1 MNDERWHRVGELYRS
16 AILLPDLERTAL
28 LNKVSD
34 SDSELSREVELL
46 LEADKESGDFLNS
59 SPFELGLRIL
69 VSQEESGSAKNR
81 IGDDLIGTV
90 LNGRYLV
97 EKELGR
103 GGVGAVYLARDQ
115 KLLNKAVVIKVLLDK
130 SLLDEWV
137 VQKFHQEKEA
147 LVRLDHPGVVS
158 ILDSGE
164 MVDGKQYLVMQ
175 YIEGVTLRQALRA
188 NPEGLDFARVSS
200 IVHQIGSALGAVHG
214 KRIYHRDLKPENI
227 MLQPLAH
234 GMEQVKIVDFGIAK
248 IKESLIAPS
257 TITGP
262 VTVGTIVYM
271 SPEQLH
277 GDTIAPCSDI
287 YSFGVIAYELV
298 TGRRPFSPDT
308 VTQLANMQREGV
320 RVRPSDLRPR
330 LTEEAEKVILG
341 ALEFDRDKRAQSADE
356 FGELLANALLKEADT
371 LKSGRNNE
379 PDSVVKPLATAPE
392 KTIVDVLESPS
403 PRSLRSTAD
412 QLSKRSRFPV
422 WAVVST
428 LVLLVLLSVAGVFI
442 ISQRNILFGSTTQ
455 NSTTPSNLEQRSFV
469 YSLNVQKMRDGRPY
483 QEPFQSSGQ
492 EIFETGYKFRLNI
505 SSPQAGY
512 LYVFN
517 DGTDDRGGSKLTI
530 IYPTPATN
538 SGSAKLEL
546 NQSMQ
551 TNWNTFTGKPGTEQF
566 WIVWSATSINELE
579 TARESAFKNG
589 EGAVSDAKQIRL
601 VRQFFTSNADQKLE
615 TTKDRTTQQTEVRG
629 NGELI
634 VKLVELEHR

>member
-28 LNKVSD
+28 LNKVGD
-34 SDSELSREVELL
+34 SDSALSREVELL
-46 LEADKESGDFLNS
+46 LEADKESGDFLHS

-69 VSQEESGSAKNR
+69 VSQEDSGSRKNR
-81 IGDDLIGTV
+81 TADDFIGTV

-147 LVRLDHPGVVS
+147 LVRLDHPGVVA
-158 ILDSGE
+158 ILDSGDL
-164 MVDGKQYLVMQ
+164 VDGKQYLVMQ
-175 YIEGVTLRQALRA
+175 YIEGVTLRQALREH
-188 NPEGLDFARVSS
+188 PEGLDFARASS
-200 IVHQIGSALGAVHG
+200 IVRQIGSALGAVHG

-234 GMEQVKIVDFGIAK
+234 GVEQVKIVDFGIAK

-277 GDTIAPCSDI
+277 GDTITPGSDI

-308 VTQLANMQREGV
+308 VTQLADMQRVGV

-330 LTEEAEKVILG
+330 LTEEAEKVILA
-341 ALEFDRDKRAQSADE
+341 ALEFDLNKRTQSADE
-356 FGELLANALLKEADT
+356 FGELLATALLKEADT
-371 LKSGRNNE
+371 LKSGKRSE
-379 PDSVVKPLATAPE
+379 PASVIPVATAPE
-392 KTIVDVLESPS
+392 KTIVDLLESQS
-403 PRSLRSTAD
+403 PRSLRSTPN
-412 QLSKRSRFPV
+412 QLSKRSSFPA
-422 WAVVST
+422 WALVST
-428 LVLLVLLSVAGVFI
+428 VVLLVLLSVAGIFL
-442 ISQRNILFGSTTQ
+442 ISRRNILFGSTTS
-455 NSTTPSNLEQRSFV
+455 NPTTPSSLEQRSFV

-505 SSPQAGY
+505 SSPQSGY

-546 NQSMQ
+546 NQPMQ
-551 TNWNTFTGKPGTEQF
+551 TNWNTFAGKPGTEQF
-566 WIVWSATSINELE
+566 WIVWAAAPINELE
-579 TARESAFKNG
+579 TARDSAFKNA
-589 EGAVSDAKQIRL
+589 EGAVSDAEQIRL
-601 VRQFFTSNADQKLE
+601 VRKFFTNNADQKLE
-615 TTKDRTTQQTEVRG
+615 TTKDRTRQQTEVRG